1 MQGSAD
7 HAMYSSR
14 SKGAS
19 DAKMKSP
26 DKVIDN
32 HNMVD
37 KSTPAM
43 LQKIFRELMRLR
55 DNVEEFKDTVSVKFQ
70 EQASRMEKLEDFIL
84 KSPPLSAVGSST
96 ISTTSD
102 SSNDTGD
109 NAAKRRLTYEN
120 AEFKS
125 RTSAY
130 INEYLRDAL
139 SIPLPNYLLTYSTT
153 AKTLR
158 QLTFEEFMVL
168 EDTLQNLRK
177 KREKKKKGV
186 VGTSDNKLR
195 KNFLDFLSIYN
206 DAVFDYR

>member
-1 MQGSAD
+1 
-7 HAMYSSR
+7 
-14 SKGAS
+14 
-19 DAKMKSP
+19 MKLP
-26 DKVIDN
+26 DKVNDN
-32 HNMVD
+32 QNMVD
-37 KSTPAM
+37 TSIPAM
-43 LQKIFRELMRLR
+43 LRGIYREVMMLR
-55 DNVEEFKDTVSVKFQ
+55 DNLEEFKDTVNVKFQ
-70 EQASRMEKLEDFIL
+70 EQASRMATLEDFIR

-96 ISTTSD
+96 VSTTSD
-102 SSNDTGD
+102 SSYDTSE